1 MKKQNHVRRMSR
13 GAGKQQE
20 SLGLRRRRRRTWN
33 VPSWARPQA
42 ENDNGEAWY
51 QVSEPPTKVALA
63 DFGHSC
69 ERGERRGPR
78 YIVGIR
84 YVSGRK
90 PESGVRPY
98 THREIVLGTKHLDR
112 GVPVL
117 FIQPQLV
124 VAKKGERAGFA
135 AFAEVDPVCT

>member
-69 ERGERRGPR
+69 ERGQ
-78 YIVGIR
+78 
-84 YVSGRK
+84 VSLLTSGFTKRLVASRSDSCFGRP
-90 PESGVRPY
+90 PEALLKVRACSEQAARLASIYPTSHMY
-98 THREIVLGTKHLDR
+98 RSLVLT
-112 GVPVL
+112 
-117 FIQPQLV
+117 
-124 VAKKGERAGFA
+124 
-135 AFAEVDPVCT
+135 